1 MVDASLNSAAA
12 ALAGAATGGVM
23 PLRASLVANHKQARA
38 QWLAQDRSGRE
49 KLYKEFIETASTCYV
64 DALQHDKPDVPML
77 VTLYA
82 KTNRMRV
89 ISSSQVIASAE
100 LVVKRIVDTYF
111 GPDRTTSA
119 KRLVRNSTIFVPSNF
134 EEAAG

>member
-12 ALAGAATGGVM
+12 ALADAATGGVM

-111 GPDRTTSA
+111 GPDRT
-119 KRLVRNSTIFVPSNF
+119 NF
-134 EEAAG
+134 SEKTRAEFDYLRAQQF